1 VSIFFE
7 QYRNTAIANS
17 FGVLPF
23 KKMKEE
29 VRVTQRN
36 NPEKRMSFG
45 DHLEDFR
52 SHLIRG
58 ISAVMLVAIIAFF
71 FKSFLFDDIILA
83 PREPQF
89 FTNRVFCYL
98 GRLLDLNICINQFD
112 FEIINIKLAG
122 QFKSHIII
130 SIIAGVVV
138 AFPYLIWEIWKF
150 IKPALQ
156 KNEIKNVN
164 GLLFSVSVLFS
175 VGVLFGYYVIVP
187 LSINFLSTYSISDQV
202 INQINFQSY
211 FSILTSITL
220 ATGIIFEL
228 PIIIYFLTKI
238 GMVDP
243 PFLRTYRKHAI
254 VLFVLLSAII
264 TPPDVFSQVLVSIP
278 LIFLYEFS
286 IKISKR
292 VIKNKRVS
300 TGMKN

>member
-1 VSIFFE
+1 MS
-7 QYRNTAIANS
+7 
-17 FGVLPF
+17 
-23 KKMKEE
+23 EE
-29 VRVTQRN
+29 VKITKHN
-36 NPEKRMSFG
+36 NPEKKMSFG
-45 DHLEDFR
+45 DHLDDFR
-52 SHLIRG
+52 KHLIRG
-58 ISAVMLVAIIAFF
+58 ISAVMLVAIVAFF
-71 FKSFLFDDIILA
+71 FKNFLFDDIILA
-83 PREPQF
+83 PRQPDF

-98 GRLLDLNICINQFD
+98 GDLLNLNICINQFD

-150 IKPALQ
+150 IKPALRQ
-156 KNEIKNVN
+156 NEIKNVN
-164 GLLFSVSVLFS
+164 GLLFAVSFLFTI
-175 VGVLFGYYVIVP
+175 GVLFGYYIIVP

-220 ATGIIFEL
+220 ATGVIFEL

-238 GMVDP
+238 GMVNP
-243 PFLRTYRKHAI
+243 PFLKTYRKHAI

-286 IKISKR
+286 IRISKR
-292 VIKNKRVS
+292 VIKNRRIS
-300 TGMKN
+300 TGIEEK